1 MKAKKA
7 IAVLSVAAMMAGLL
21 GGCSSEKTTDTL
33 AADETNEKTESIAAD
48 NRDGTENENGSGTVD
63 LSEHVDITIGGI
75 NMSSSDSV
83 EGWPTEIVQQI
94 EEKFNVTLK
103 TKPYDNE
110 SLNLDLSGGTT
121 CDIVQIN
128 DDHISGVLK
137 GKHAVNLDSYRD
149 TIAENINSDKM
160 AFRNDVIRTF
170 KSNGEGK
177 LYFVTP
183 RVLMKDTEPYYGAM
197 LDYGYVV
204 RRDLYKEIGC
214 PEINNDED
222 YIEALKKMKDL
233 YPQTEDGLPVYALG
247 VMNDMQLFSYFFK
260 GCLNEGYANL
270 EGGIYVQ
277 NARTNELVPDIYD
290 AGNPETVTPFWSGVE
305 FYNKLYKEGLL
316 DPDCFITKQE
326 DLRDKYT
333 KGQYLGGIVN
343 WHFGVYNE
351 NQRAADPETLKQYV
365 VLPAKLGWT
374 NEQNRAGWTG
384 KYFFVSSHSPNVERA
399 VMILDYIQS
408 EECSRI
414 IDSGVEGRWG
424 KQDDGTVALTADTI
438 QMKMDAGRLVEWKK
452 SGIGSTFSDMAG
464 FAENN
469 VASDGGKISLWTED
483 SMLTENLTAA
493 QKDMCETLELSLP
506 SDLLKNKIEAGESI
520 DLSNCKSYIRIG
532 IEVTPKDIVRIDSNC
547 EELAMN
553 ALPDLIQA
561 EDEAAFAA
569 AKTELMNKLKDAG
582 AEDSVAWWQ
591 NAWETTL
598 KGLEN
603 LE

>member
-1 MKAKKA
+1 
-7 IAVLSVAAMMAGLL
+7 
-21 GGCSSEKTTDTL
+21 
-33 AADETNEKTESIAAD
+33 
-48 NRDGTENENGSGTVD
+48 
-63 LSEHVDITIGGI
+63 
-75 NMSSSDSV
+75 
-83 EGWPTEIVQQI
+83 
-94 EEKFNVTLK
+94 
-103 TKPYDNE
+103 
-110 SLNLDLSGGTT
+110 
-121 CDIVQIN
+121 
-128 DDHISGVLK
+128 
-137 GKHAVNLDSYRD
+137 
-149 TIAENINSDKM
+149 
-160 AFRNDVIRTF
+160 
-170 KSNGEGK
+170 
-177 LYFVTP
+177 
-183 RVLMKDTEPYYGAM
+183 M

-204 RRDLYKEIGC
+204 RWDLYKEIGC